1 MYVENSTTMNNGS
14 LIINQTVQGQFGTIP
29 KRVPVDNLQWMES
42 NQMGQTMLTPDEQ
55 ARFYA
60 EKDFNFYLVLTLL
73 TLGFV
78 CGILCLYICFCLWA
92 MRGELDLPLPGGGTR
107 KTNTL
112 RFVNPLKN
120 NSVLNY
126 IRQKIYG
133 LYGQTYPTTTN
144 SMNPPEGTQHQ
155 ACRSKAEQKIPTI
168 SHEQP
173 TVDIKNVTAAEASF
187 SNQQDFN
194 ELAVNQRRSS
204 LGHKTSKMFESKALD
219 LQDSFKQSK
228 QFKYDH
234 QMDDEPEQVVF
245 DVFDLKREHY

>member
-1 MYVENSTTMNNGS
+1 M
-14 LIINQTVQGQFGTIP
+14 IP
-29 KRVPVDNLQWMES
+29 P
-42 NQMGQTMLTPDEQ
+42 
-55 ARFYA
+55 
-60 EKDFNFYLVLTLL
+60 LL
-73 TLGFV
+73 
-78 CGILCLYICFCLWA
+78 Y
-92 MRGELDLPLPGGGTR
+92 
-107 KTNTL
+107 
-112 RFVNPLKN
+112 
-120 NSVLNY
+120 
-126 IRQKIYG
+126 RQKIYG

-144 SMNPPEGTQHQ
+144 SMNPPEETQHQ
-155 ACRSKAEQKIPTI
+155 ACRSKADQKIPTI

-219 LQDSFKQSK
+219 LQDSFKQFK

-245 DVFDLKREHY
+245 DVFDLKHEQY